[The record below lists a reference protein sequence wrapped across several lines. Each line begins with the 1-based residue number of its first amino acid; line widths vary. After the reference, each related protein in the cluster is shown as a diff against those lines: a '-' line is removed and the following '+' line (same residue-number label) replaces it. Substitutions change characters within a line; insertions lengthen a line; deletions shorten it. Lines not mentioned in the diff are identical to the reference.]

1 MESVVKGVVSGG
13 SAAECQKIIT
23 FLQGEPQVM
32 ICIVMY
38 QLFLFNCIAFVI
50 VFKKIK

>member
-1 MESVVKGVVSGG
+1 MESVVKGVVTGG

-32 ICIVMY
+32 SLRASIQVLTSLSVSDC
-38 QLFLFNCIAFVI
+38 
-50 VFKKIK
+50 